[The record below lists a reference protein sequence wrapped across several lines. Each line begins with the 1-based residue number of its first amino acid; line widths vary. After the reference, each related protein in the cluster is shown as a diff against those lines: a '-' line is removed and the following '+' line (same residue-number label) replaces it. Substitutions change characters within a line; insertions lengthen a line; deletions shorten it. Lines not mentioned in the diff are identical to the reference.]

1 MFDLLFGSK
10 WLTLLLIGA
19 AVTTLISV
27 VAYLYMI
34 APRPDDS
41 WKDRPPWGFVIALS
55 VMRPLMPYIRLFTS
69 ESQRMVIRDRLTMA
83 GLGYALRP
91 DEFIATRWLGLLV
104 GILITALVYAQTGI
118 SGGTY
123 VLIVLLGIPLAFFY
137 PDIALR
143 DAIKKRHSRIQKLFP
158 FFLDLLVLAIRAGLT
173 FTTACQYAV
182 LELADGPLKSE
193 MERFL
198 REMRTGVS
206 RASALD
212 TASDR
217 VGLPEFSNFV
227 AAVNQAEES
236 GAPLADVLESQAEQ
250 RRSERFLRAEKLANQ
265 APVKMMFPLIAFLF
279 PLTFIII
286 FFPIV
291 IGFMRSGA
299 LSVFSG

>member
-1 MFDLLFGSK
+1 MFELLLTSK
-10 WLTLLLIGA
+10 WVTLLLIGA
-19 AVTTLISV
+19 AVPTLFGV

-41 WKDRPPWGFVIALS
+41 WKDRPPWGFVVALS
-55 VMRPLMPYIRLFTS
+55 VIRPLMPYVRVLTS
-69 ESQRMVIRDRLTMA
+69 ENQRMVIRDRLSMA

-91 DEFIATRWLGLLV
+91 DEFIATRWFGLLAGV
-104 GILITALVYAQTGI
+104 VIVTFVYIQTGV
-118 SGGTY
+118 GGGLSL
-123 VLIVLLGIPLAFFY
+123 LILLMVIPLAFFY

-143 DAIKKRHSRIQKLFP
+143 DAIKKRHNRIAKLFP
-158 FFLDLLVLAIRAGLT
+158 FFLDILVLSIRAGLT

-182 LELADGPLKSE
+182 AELADGPLKSE

-198 REMRTGVS
+198 RDMRTGVS
-206 RASALD
+206 RAVALD

-217 VGLPEFSNFV
+217 VGLPAFSNFV
-227 AAVNQAEES
+227 AAVNQADES
-236 GAPLADVLESQAEQ
+236 GAPLAEVLEGQAAQ
-250 RRSERFLRAEKLANQ
+250 RRAERFLRAEKLANQ

-299 LSVFSG
+299 LSAFTG